1 MSSRHGAAASSS
13 TTQAA
18 SSDLNSLASVYQ
30 HDYHSEPAS
39 LFTLINKS
47 TAAATTSVTEA
58 DQSSSIDK
66 LLDSF
71 FTSHHE
77 TTQLTAANLPK
88 LDMNIDVTTTMATT
102 SPSRPTPIAYQRIKS
117 ISMSECGI
125 NNKNNVIICDYIIKG
140 LLNENKLFTFDLSKK
155 LKNLLFEKSV
165 FYSNHQYQVYV
176 SLLN

>member
-18 SSDLNSLASVYQ
+18 STDLNSLASVYQ

-47 TAAATTSVTEA
+47 TAAATNVIEA

-77 TTQLTAANLPK
+77 TIQSTAANLPK
-88 LDMNIDVTTTMATT
+88 LDMNIDLTTTTTTT

-125 NNKNNVIICDYIIKG
+125 NNKNNVIKCPFGYFIKG
-140 LLNENKLFTFDLSKK
+140 LLT
-155 LKNLLFEKSV
+155 KN
-165 FYSNHQYQVYV
+165 
-176 SLLN
+176 

>member
-18 SSDLNSLASVYQ
+18 TSDLNSLASVYQ

-47 TAAATTSVTEA
+47 TAAATNVIEA

-71 FTSHHE
+71 FTSHHD
-77 TTQLTAANLPK
+77 TTQSTAANLPK
-88 LDMNIDVTTTMATT
+88 LDMNIDLTTTTTTTT

-125 NNKNNVIICDYIIKG
+125 NNKNNVIICPFDYFIKG
-140 LLNENKLFTFDLSKK
+140 LLRKIYQIESFRWLIRLF
-155 LKNLLFEKSV
+155 
-165 FYSNHQYQVYV
+165 
-176 SLLN
+176 